1 MGKDVQ
7 IDREIWVVMDR
18 GIVEVETL
26 VGPRVKGYNDGQ
38 HRNTQEYEIG
48 FGSSMSI
55 EPRLD

>member
-7 IDREIWVVMDR
+7 FDREIWVVVDR

-26 VGPRVKGYNDGQ
+26 VGPSVKGNNDGQ

-48 FGSSMSI
+48 LGSSMSI